1 MERLGHLRPVCGAT
15 GTAEAQNFK
24 KMASDDRDEERQN
37 EFSRCLLGIRGEPST
52 LLIYSDIKV
61 GKLFL
66 VQVQT

>member
-1 MERLGHLRPVCGAT
+1 MERLGHLRPICGAT

-24 KMASDDRDEERQN
+24 KMASDDRDEELQN
-37 EFSRCLLGIRGEPST
+37 EFSGCLLGTGGEPST